1 MNLDAGDDGEVSSR
15 RIDDLGK
22 QVVQVLGDH
31 LRAMTRLVE
40 QSSHFGSFPT

>member
-1 MNLDAGDDGEVSSR
+1 MDLDTSDDGEVSGR

-22 QVVQVLGDH
+22 QVVEVLGDH